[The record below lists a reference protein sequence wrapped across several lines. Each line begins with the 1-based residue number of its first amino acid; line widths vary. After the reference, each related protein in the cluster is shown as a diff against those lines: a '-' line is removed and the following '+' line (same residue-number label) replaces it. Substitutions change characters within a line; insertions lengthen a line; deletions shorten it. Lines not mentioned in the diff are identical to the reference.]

1 MSKTLATW
9 FSPSLGVKQ
18 RSKGASAV
26 AAAAYRACVKLTD
39 ERDGKTHDYTH
50 KTGHVKTFTV
60 GPFDDINE
68 LWQAAEKSET
78 RKNSVV
84 ARELIVPL
92 PCDWTDKQRED
103 FVREFA
109 EYLRVKYGV
118 ALQASLHRPGKDSKN
133 EHVHLLM
140 TTRVVN
146 DDKTFG
152 EKTRS
157 LDLGRDTKDKDGNVI
172 KGELSNLREEI
183 CKQLNAHA
191 DKYGDNWYVYAGKFN
206 GIEGMEDHVSLKHVP
221 FVSKDKLNEKSNY
234 DVVTKAQEHNAR
246 VIEYR
251 KLKHES
257 KNAKE
262 ELAQI
267 ECDIENDLTRE
278 DEQRQ
283 KHAVNVPVVAP
294 VVKSEPEPLEKLNIE
309 DDWIRAVKYQ
319 SEKRIKQQELIKQRE
334 DWETYLKNLDKPQTE
349 KNIFGFETKKS
360 KRAKEEWNTNRSN
373 ALNQL
378 QAHTDALSQ
387 INEELLNPRLLK
399 HVELFHKVTA
409 HNEHVDAENARIQAA
424 TEEAQEQ
431 RRLRQLAE
439 AAANVPAVDYW
450 EQLNKVDQA
459 TRQRS
464 QSQLNDS
471 GLTM

>member
-26 AAAAYRACVKLTD
+26 AAAAYRACIKLTD

-157 LDLGRDTKDKDGNVI
+157 LDLGRDTKDKDGNII

-206 GIEGMEDHVSLKHVP
+206 EIEGMEDHVSLKHVP
-221 FVSKDKLNEKSNY
+221 FVSKDNLHEKSNY

-294 VVKSEPEPLEKLNIE
+294 VVKSEPAPLEKLNIE

-319 SEKRIKQQELIKQRE
+319 SEARIKQQELIKQRE
-334 DWETYLKNLDKPQTE
+334 DWEIYLKNLDKPQTE
-349 KNIFGFETKKS
+349 KNIFGLETKRS
-360 KRAKEEWNTNRSN
+360 KRAKEEWDTNRSN

-387 INEELLNPRLLK
+387 INKELLNPRLLK
-399 HVELFHKVTA
+399 QVELFHKVTV
-409 HNEHVDAENARIQAA
+409 HNENVDAENARIQAA
-424 TEEAQEQ
+424 TEEAKEQ
-431 RRLRQLAE
+431 RRLERLAK
-439 AAANVPAVDYW
+439 AAANVPAHDYGA
-450 EQLNKVDQA
+450 ELDA
-459 TRQRS
+459 AEAYQRS
-464 QSQLNDS
+464 HSSHSSS
-471 GLTM
+471 GYSM

>member
-206 GIEGMEDHVSLKHVP
+206 EIEGMEDHVSLKHVP

-234 DVVTKAQEHNAR
+234 DVVTKAQEHNDR

-283 KHAVNVPVVAP
+283 KYAVNVPVVAP
-294 VVKSEPEPLEKLNIE
+294 VVKSEPLTEIFIPRNWVDAYARYEELTAQKSYLENQQQEWLNQFSEKKKAEPKREFNIFKFEKRKSKE
-309 DDWIRAVKYQ
+309 RYADWIDEMNALRSGYQECTQKLDARKTALEDETLKQTVDAYLTASAHNALVRAE
-319 SEKRIKQQELIKQRE
+319 EKRASNER
-334 DWETYLKNLDKPQTE
+334 
-349 KNIFGFETKKS
+349 TK
-360 KRAKEEWNTNRSN
+360 
-373 ALNQL
+373 QL
-378 QAHTDALSQ
+378 QLEREA
-387 INEELLNPRLLK
+387 EERFNRENP
-399 HVELFHKVTA
+399 
-409 HNEHVDAENARIQAA
+409 VDWNAKLDESNHSRVR
-424 TEEAQEQ
+424 T
-431 RRLRQLAE
+431 
-439 AAANVPAVDYW
+439 
-450 EQLNKVDQA
+450 
-459 TRQRS
+459 
-464 QSQLNDS
+464 QSSSS
-471 GLTM
+471 GLSM

>member
-1 MSKTLATW
+1 MSKTLAAW

-26 AAAAYRACVKLTD
+26 AAAAYRACIKLTD

-60 GPFDDINE
+60 GPFDNINE

-118 ALQASLHRPGKDSKN
+118 ALQASLQLPGKDSKN
-133 EHVHLLM
+133 EDVHLLM

-183 CKQLNAHA
+183 CK
-191 DKYGDNWYVYAGKFN
+191 
-206 GIEGMEDHVSLKHVP
+206 
-221 FVSKDKLNEKSNY
+221 
-234 DVVTKAQEHNAR
+234 
-246 VIEYR
+246 
-251 KLKHES
+251 
-257 KNAKE
+257 
-262 ELAQI
+262 
-267 ECDIENDLTRE
+267 
-278 DEQRQ
+278 
-283 KHAVNVPVVAP
+283 
-294 VVKSEPEPLEKLNIE
+294 
-309 DDWIRAVKYQ
+309 
-319 SEKRIKQQELIKQRE
+319 
-334 DWETYLKNLDKPQTE
+334 
-349 KNIFGFETKKS
+349 
-360 KRAKEEWNTNRSN
+360 
-373 ALNQL
+373 
-378 QAHTDALSQ
+378 
-387 INEELLNPRLLK
+387 
-399 HVELFHKVTA
+399 
-409 HNEHVDAENARIQAA
+409 
-424 TEEAQEQ
+424 
-431 RRLRQLAE
+431 
-439 AAANVPAVDYW
+439 
-450 EQLNKVDQA
+450 
-459 TRQRS
+459 
-464 QSQLNDS
+464 
-471 GLTM
+471 